1 MWAPR
6 RELLYR
12 RGDLVLVMLAIDEYS
27 PFDEVPG
34 IVISDTPKTYSFAEV
49 FYNGC
54 KKFIHVE
61 RTTRYVK

>member
-1 MWAPR
+1 
-6 RELLYR
+6 LLYR
-12 RGDLVLVMLAIDEYS
+12 RGDLILVLLAIDEYS

-49 FYNGC
+49 FYSGH

-61 RTTRYVK
+61 RTSRYVK

>member
-1 MWAPR
+1 
-6 RELLYR
+6 
-12 RGDLVLVMLAIDEYS
+12 MLAIDEYS